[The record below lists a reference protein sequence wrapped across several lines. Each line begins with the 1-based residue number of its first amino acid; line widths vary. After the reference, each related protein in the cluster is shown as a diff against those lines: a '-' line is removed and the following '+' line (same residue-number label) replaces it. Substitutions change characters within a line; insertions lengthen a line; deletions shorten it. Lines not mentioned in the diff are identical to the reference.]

1 MWMTNECRS
10 ASRNGRAPVRLAVAA
25 AGMLLWAGAAGA
37 GPGAAGPPP
46 AACDPAVREA
56 LAASGRS
63 GVAEDAA
70 LIRDPRSGI
79 RNPDSIFDFSCVEDL
94 FAYRRFNM
102 FFDPGRAIRDI
113 LGLTRRRI
121 CAAAREAY
129 GRYVERGPDI
139 RLYVDG
145 APLLPGV
152 GPGPGAGALPDGG
165 SVRSLRHVI
174 GAEQ

>member
-1 MWMTNECRS
+1 MLEARKRRN
-10 ASRNGRAPVRLAVAA
+10 ASRNSRPPGWLAAAA
-25 AGMLLWAGAAGA
+25 AGMLLWASAAGA
-37 GPGAAGPPP
+37 GASAAGPPP

-56 LAASGRS
+56 LAASGRA
-63 GVAEDAA
+63 GAAEDEA
-70 LIRDPRSGI
+70 LIRNPRSGI

-94 FAYRRFNM
+94 FAYRSFNM

-129 GRYVERGPDI
+129 GRYVGRDPDT

-152 GPGPGAGALPDGG
+152 GPGPGAGAPSDGG
-165 SVRSLRHVI
+165 SVRGLRHVI
-174 GAEQ
+174 GAER

>member
-1 MWMTNECRS
+1 MSKANGCRS
-10 ASRNGRAPVRLAVAA
+10 ASRNGRVPARLAAA
-25 AGMLLWAGAAGA
+25 VVGMLLWAGAAGT
-37 GPGAAGPPP
+37 GAAGAPP
-46 AACDPAVREA
+46 AACDASVREA
-56 LAASGRS
+56 LAASGRA

-79 RNPDSIFDFSCVEDL
+79 RNPDSIFNFSCVENL
-94 FAYRRFNM
+94 FAYRAFNM

-129 GRYVERGPDI
+129 GRYVGRGPDT

-152 GPGPGAGALPDGG
+152 GPVPGSGLLSDGG
-165 SVRSLRHVI
+165 SARSLRHVI